1 MEQLLPYQMDMD
13 AMASWKRFHLANVP
27 EVPAPVRARDIMEIR
42 RSTPPLFFTSVGRA
56 ACSSATVH
64 SLLSAHWK
72 LRSREQHSPKAKS
85 PNTRKGQG
93 SDECKLNEQG
103 GRDAAS

>member
-1 MEQLLPYQMDMD
+1 MEQLLLYQMDMD
-13 AMASWKRFHLANVP
+13 GMASIWQMYLRFQHLSEP
-27 EVPAPVRARDIMEIR
+27 GTSW
-42 RSTPPLFFTSVGRA
+42 RSGEAHSPLFFTSAGRA
-56 ACSSATVH
+56 ACRSATVH

-72 LRSREQHSPKAKS
+72 LRSRKQHSPKAKS

-93 SDECKLNEQG
+93 SDECKLNGQG